1 MMKQREQHA
10 KNKEHHHIT
19 TYYGNRQPTPTAPLN
34 FLLQLQRQWNRIING
49 IIRGKTTIPYSKAEE
64 GRV

>member
-1 MMKQREQHA
+1 MV
-10 KNKEHHHIT
+10 T
-19 TYYGNRQPTPTAPLN
+19 DNRHPPLN